1 MCPSVNAPEQTFD
14 PAYVAVIVIVVRFTR
29 AVPVVVTEHPADII
43 EPIGI

>member
-1 MCPSVNAPEQTFD
+1 MCPSENVPEHAFD
-14 PAYVAVIVIVVRFTR
+14 PAYVAVIVIVVRFTC